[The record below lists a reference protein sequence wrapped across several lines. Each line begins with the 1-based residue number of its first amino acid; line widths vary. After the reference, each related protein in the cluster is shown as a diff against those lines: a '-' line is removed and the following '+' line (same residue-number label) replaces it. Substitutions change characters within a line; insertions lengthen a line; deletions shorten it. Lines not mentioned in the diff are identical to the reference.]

1 MYIVVLF
8 VQDNQGK
15 EVDLERQRGKLD
27 SESIPEKASDP
38 VSFSCTYTTSD
49 TMIHRP
55 DHD

>member
-1 MYIVVLF
+1 MYIVVLL

-38 VSFSCTYTTSD
+38 VPFACTYTTSD

-55 DHD
+55 DYD

>member
-38 VSFSCTYTTSD
+38 VPFSYTYTTSD
-49 TMIHRP
+49 AMVHRP